1 MPTEPQSNRTEYPT
15 AQTQLAGKRMP
26 EQTDSVLEL
35 ACELIA
41 RPSVTPDDAGCQTII
56 GAALEKQG
64 FRIDS
69 LVFGDVTNLWAVL
82 GDPTDSP
89 LFVFAGHTDVVPT
102 GPVAEWTSEP
112 FVPTVRDGM
121 LYGRGAA
128 DMKGSL
134 AAMVIA
140 SDKFL
145 EQNSQFNG
153 ALAYLI
159 TSDEEGAAVDGTRR
173 VVEHLQTQG
182 ITPDYCIVGEP
193 SSTRQ
198 VGDTVR
204 IGRRGSL
211 NGTLRIYGR
220 QGHVAYPELADNPIH
235 QLPPTLTALTSA
247 VWDNGNSHFPPTSLQ
262 ISNIHA
268 GTGVS
273 NVIPGAVELD
283 FNLRFCTEQTST
295 GLKEQIRTIME
306 QLAVSFE
313 LDWSLSGEPFLTS
326 GGALLDAV
334 TASIA
339 AASAIEVEASTGG
352 GTSDGRF
359 IAPMG
364 CEVVE
369 LGPVN
374 ETIHRV
380 DECVAISDLAL
391 LAQMYED
398 ILQRLL
404 GRTL

>member
-1 MPTEPQSNRTEYPT
+1 MT
-15 AQTQLAGKRMP
+15 

-35 ACELIA
+35 TCDLIK
-41 RPSVTPDDAGCQTII
+41 RRSVTPDDAGCQAII
-56 GAALEKQG
+56 AALLEEQG
-64 FRIDS
+64 FRVES
-69 LVFGDVTNLWAVL
+69 LVIGDVTNLWAVY

-102 GPVAEWTSEP
+102 GPVEEWTSDP
-112 FVPTVRDGM
+112 FVPSVREGM

-140 SDKFL
+140 SRNFL
-145 EQNSQFNG
+145 VKNKEFTG

-173 VVEHLQTQG
+173 VVEHLQTLG
-182 ITPDYCIVGEP
+182 IKPDYCIVGEP
-193 SSTRQ
+193 SSARQ
-198 VGDTVR
+198 VGDNVR
-204 IGRRGSL
+204 VGRRGSL
-211 NGTLRIYGR
+211 NGKLRITGR

-235 QLPPTLTALTSA
+235 QLAPALSALTSTI
-247 VWDNGNSHFPPTSLQ
+247 WDNGNSHFPPTSLQ
-262 ISNIHA
+262 ISNIHG
-268 GTGVS
+268 GTGAS
-273 NVIPGAVELD
+273 NVIPGCVELD
-283 FNLRFCTEQTST
+283 FNLRFCTEQTSD
-295 GLKEQIRTIME
+295 GLKKQVRNIM
-306 QLAVSFE
+306 QRLAVSFE
-313 LDWSLSGEPFLTS
+313 LDWSLSGEPFLTQA
-326 GGALLDAV
+326 GKLLDAV

-339 AASAIEVEASTGG
+339 ATSKIKVATSTGG

-374 ETIHRV
+374 TTIHCV
-380 DECVAISDLAL
+380 DECVAIADLTT
-391 LAQMYED
+391 LAQIYQD

-404 GRTL
+404 GRTT

>member
-1 MPTEPQSNRTEYPT
+1 
-15 AQTQLAGKRMP
+15 MP

-41 RPSVTPDDAGCQTII
+41 RPSVTPDDAGCQ
-56 GAALEKQG
+56 AAIAGLLEKQG
-64 FRIDS
+64 FRIES
-69 LVFGDVTNLWAVL
+69 LIFGNVTNLWAVH
-82 GDPTDSP
+82 GDATDSP
-89 LFVFAGHTDVVPT
+89 LFVFAGHTDVVPS
-102 GPVAEWTSEP
+102 GPVEDWASAP
-112 FVPTVRDGM
+112 FLPTVRDGM

-140 SDKFL
+140 SGEFL
-145 EQNSQFNG
+145 AQNDDFNG

-159 TSDEEGAAVDGTRR
+159 TSDEEGAAVDGTRK
-173 VVEHLQTQG
+173 VVEYLQTQG
-182 ITPDYCIVGEP
+182 IKPDYCIVGEP
-193 SSTRQ
+193 SSARQ
-198 VGDTVR
+198 IGDIVR
-204 IGRRGSL
+204 VGRRGSL
-211 NGTLRIYGR
+211 NGRLRINGR

-235 QLPPTLTALTSA
+235 QLAPVLTALTSTI
-247 VWDNGNSHFPPTSLQ
+247 WDNGNSHFPPTSLQ

-268 GTGVS
+268 GTGAS
-273 NVIPGAVELD
+273 NVIPGTVELD
-283 FNLRFCTEQTST
+283 FNLRFCTQQTSE
-295 GLKEQIRTIME
+295 GLKEQVRNILQR
-306 QLAVSFE
+306 QAVSFA
-313 LDWSLSGEPFLTS
+313 LDWSLSGEPFLTT

-339 AASAIEVEASTGG
+339 AANGIETEASTGG

-359 IAPMG
+359 IAPLG

-380 DECVAISDLAL
+380 DECVAIADLTTL
-391 LAQMYED
+391 TQIYQD

-404 GRTL
+404 ARTL